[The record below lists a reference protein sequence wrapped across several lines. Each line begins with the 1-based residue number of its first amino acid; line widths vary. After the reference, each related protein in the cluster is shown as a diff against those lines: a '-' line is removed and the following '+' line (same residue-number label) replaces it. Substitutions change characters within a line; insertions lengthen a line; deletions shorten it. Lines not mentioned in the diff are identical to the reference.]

1 MMSNL
6 IADLLSLFVTSCA
19 ACSFTHSLGL
29 TCCHKVITQEIK
41 TIRRYIQRKKKKH
54 IMSAGS
60 TPSCEQAAI

>member
-6 IADLLSLFVTSCA
+6 IAGLFFSLFVTSCA
-19 ACSFTHSLGL
+19 ACSITHSLGL

-41 TIRRYIQRKKKKH
+41 TIRRYIQQKKH

>member
-6 IADLLSLFVTSCA
+6 IADLFFSLFVTSCE
-19 ACSFTHSLGL
+19 ACCFTHSLGL

-41 TIRRYIQRKKKKH
+41 TIRRYIQQQKH